1 MRMHICSTV
10 PPRRCRAKGAKRRL
24 QSLDPATHRLKIL
37 SGKMDTRVKPAY
49 DRSANREVIMQSPH
63 EILADLWSL
72 AGGEAS
78 ALDDVTLT
86 GEEPQLPSSFRIGAS
101 AQVSIAAAGLAAAQ
115 IWKLRSG
122 QSQNVAVDMRHAVVE
137 CRSER
142 YLRVDDKPP
151 PPAWDAIAG
160 IYKTRDARFVRL
172 HTNFRH
178 HRDAVCK
185 VLNCEPEREQVQAA
199 LMQWDAEAFET
210 AAYAGGGVVAMMRS
224 HQEWSASPHA
234 RALAEQPLLS
244 IEKIGDAAPKPW
256 PSGDRPLARLRV
268 LDLSRVIAG
277 PVAGRTL
284 AAHGA
289 DVLLISGP
297 DLPVIPWLTIDTGRG
312 KLTSFV
318 DLKSEQGRG
327 VLRDLLAD
335 ADIFSQGYRPQA
347 IAGLGFSPQHAAK
360 INPGIVYVS
369 LSAYGDGGPW
379 ADRRGFDSLV
389 QTSTGF
395 NHAEGQALGL
405 DGPKELPAQMLDH
418 VSGYLMA
425 FGAMM
430 ARARQSREGGSW
442 HVRVSLAQTGRWIW
456 NLGRLAGGLSAADYD
471 KDIVQGFIQDEA
483 SGFGPLRSVSHSAML
498 SKTPA
503 HWVRPAMP
511 LGSHPPQWPARS

>member
-1 MRMHICSTV
+1 
-10 PPRRCRAKGAKRRL
+10 
-24 QSLDPATHRLKIL
+24 
-37 SGKMDTRVKPAY
+37 
-49 DRSANREVIMQSPH
+49 MQSPRISSRKSPR
-63 EILADLWSL
+63 EILGDIWTSV
-72 AGGEAS
+72 GGEAS
-78 ALDDVTLT
+78 ALDAVKLT
-86 GEEPQLPSSFRIGAS
+86 GEEPQLPSSFR
-101 AQVSIAAAGLAAAQ
+101 VAAAAQASVAATGLAAAE

-122 QSQNVAVDMRHAVVE
+122 QSQDVTVDMRHAVVE

-160 IYKTRDARFVRL
+160 VYKTRDARFVRL

-178 HRDAVCK
+178 HRDAVCT
-185 VLNCEPEREQVQAA
+185 VLNCKPERDEVQAA
-199 LMQWDAEAFET
+199 LLQWDGEAFET
-210 AAYAGGGVVAMMRS
+210 AAYAAGGVVSMMRS
-224 HQEWSASPHA
+224 YEEWSATPHA
-234 RALAEQPLLS
+234 RALAELPLIT

-256 PSGDRPLARLRV
+256 PKGDRPLAGIRV

-318 DLKSEQGRG
+318 DLKSEQGRETF
-327 VLRDLLAD
+327 RNLLAQ
-335 ADIFSQGYRPQA
+335 ADIVSQGYRPTA
-347 IAGLGFSPQHAAK
+347 IAGRGFSPEEAAR
-360 INPGIVYVS
+360 ITPGVVYVT
-369 LSAYGDGGPW
+369 LSAYGHAGPW
-379 ADRRGFDSLV
+379 GERRGFDSLV

-395 NHAEGQALGL
+395 NHAEGQAAGV

-418 VSGYLMA
+418 ATGYFMA

-442 HVRVSLAQTGRWIW
+442 HVRVSLAQTGRWLW
-456 NLGRLAGGLSAADYD
+456 NLGRVAD
-471 KDIVQGFIQDEA
+471 GFKTEDLKGETVTPLIEEVA
-483 SGFGPLRSVSHSAML
+483 SGFGALRSVRHSALL

-503 HWVRPAMP
+503 FWARPAMP
-511 LGSHPPQWPARS
+511 LGSHPPQWPARE